1 MPISSMTGFARTQGR
16 EGEGSWT
23 WEIKSVNGR
32 GLDLRCRVP
41 PGLES
46 LDVAAR
52 ERAAKRLRRG
62 SLQIGLTVTRER
74 AQGGYRVN
82 RDVLDHLL
90 SLVPEV
96 RQRLPDV
103 APPRVDG
110 LLALRG
116 VIEQV
121 EGEEDEATSRAFETA
136 ALAGFDAALDE
147 LAAVREA
154 EGGRLAAVIADQMTT
169 IDGLCEQA
177 AAVAATQPDAI
188 RQRLREQVAAL
199 LDTAP
204 ELPEE
209 RLVQEAA
216 LLAAKADVREEL
228 DRLWAHVAAAREQMA
243 QDGAIGRKLDF
254 LCQELNREVNTL
266 CSKSADMALTGI
278 GLDLKTAVEQMREQV
293 QNIE

>member
-1 MPISSMTGFARTQGR
+1 MPISSMTGFARSQGR
-16 EGEGSWT
+16 EGEVSWS

-32 GLDLRCRVP
+32 GLDLRCRMP

-46 LDVAAR
+46 VDVKVR

-62 SLQIGLTVTRER
+62 NLQIGLTVIREH
-74 AQGGYRVN
+74 AQAGYRVN

-90 SLVPEV
+90 SLLPEV
-96 RQRLPDV
+96 RERLPEV
-103 APPRVDG
+103 APPSADG

-116 VIEQV
+116 VIEPV
-121 EGEEDEATSRAFETA
+121 ESEEDEETRRAFETA
-136 ALAGFDAALDE
+136 VLGGFDAALAE
-147 LAAVREA
+147 LAAMREA
-154 EGGRLAAVIADQMTT
+154 EGGRLADVLVHQLTT

-177 AAVAATQPDAI
+177 ASLAAVQPDAI
-188 RQRLREQVAAL
+188 RQRLCEQVAVL
-199 LDTAP
+199 LDAVP
-204 ELPEE
+204 DLPEE

-228 DRLWAHVAAAREQMA
+228 DRLRAHVAAARDLMA
-243 QDGAIGRKLDF
+243 QEGAIGRKLDF

-266 CSKSADMALTGI
+266 CSKSSDMALTGI
-278 GLDLKTAVEQMREQV
+278 GIDLKSAVEQMREQV

>member
-1 MPISSMTGFARTQGR
+1 VPISSMTGFARSQGR
-16 EGEGSWT
+16 EVEGSWT

-32 GLDLRCRVP
+32 GLDIRCRVP

-46 LDVAAR
+46 LDVAVR

-62 SLQIGLTVTRER
+62 NLQIILTVTRER

-116 VIEQV
+116 VMEQV
-121 EGEEDEATSRAFETA
+121 EGEEDEEMNHAFETA
-136 ALAGFDAALDE
+136 ALAGFDAALAD
-147 LAAVREA
+147 LAVMREA
-154 EGGRLAAVIADQMTT
+154 EGKRLAVVLADQLTV
-169 IDGLCEQA
+169 IDGLCESA
-177 AAVAATQPDAI
+177 AALAATQPDAI
-188 RQRLREQVAAL
+188 RQRLREQVASL

-209 RLVQEAA
+209 RLVHEAA

-228 DRLWAHVAAAREQMA
+228 DRLCAHVAAVRELMA
-243 QDGAIGRKLDF
+243 QDDAIGRKLDF

-266 CSKSADMALTGI
+266 CSKSADMALTVI
-278 GLDLKTAVEQMREQV
+278 GLDLKTAVEQVREQV

>member
-1 MPISSMTGFARTQGR
+1 MPISSMTGFARFQGR
-16 EGEGSWT
+16 ESEASWT
-23 WEIKSVNGR
+23 WEVKSVNGR
-32 GLDLRCRVP
+32 GLDIRCRVP
-41 PGLES
+41 QGLES
-46 LDVAAR
+46 LDVAVR
-52 ERAAKRLRRG
+52 DRVAKRLRRG
-62 SLQIGLTVTRER
+62 NLQIGLTVTRER
-74 AQGGYRVN
+74 VQGGYRVN
-82 RDVLDHLL
+82 REVLDHLL

-96 RQRLPDV
+96 SQRLPDV

-121 EGEEDEATSRAFETA
+121 EAEEGEDMSRAFETA
-136 ALAGFDAALDE
+136 ILAGFDAALAE
-147 LAAVREA
+147 LAAVRDA
-154 EGGRLAAVIADQMTT
+154 EGGRLAVVLADQLTA
-169 IDGLCEQA
+169 IDGLCEKA
-177 AAVAATQPDAI
+177 AALAATQPDAI
-188 RQRLREQVAAL
+188 RDRMREQVAAL
-199 LDTAP
+199 LDAAP

-228 DRLWAHVAAAREQMA
+228 DRLWAHMAAARDLMT

-266 CSKSADMALTGI
+266 CSKSSDMELTNI

>member
-1 MPISSMTGFARTQGR
+1 MPIFSMTGFARA
-16 EGEGSWT
+16 EGERDGFDCT

-32 GLDLRCRVP
+32 GLDIRCRVP
-41 PGLES
+41 QGLES
-46 LDVAAR
+46 LDVAVR
-52 ERAAKRLRRG
+52 DRVAKRLRRG
-62 SLQIGLTVTRER
+62 NLQIGLTVTRER
-74 AQGGYRVN
+74 VQGGYRVN
-82 RDVLDHLL
+82 REVLDHLL

-96 RQRLPDV
+96 SQRLPDV

-121 EGEEDEATSRAFETA
+121 EAEEDEDMSRAFETA
-136 ALAGFDAALDE
+136 ILAGFDAALAE
-147 LAAVREA
+147 LAAVRDA
-154 EGGRLAAVIADQMTT
+154 EGGRLAVVLADQLTA
-169 IDGLCEQA
+169 IDGLCEKA
-177 AAVAATQPDAI
+177 AALAATQPDAI
-188 RQRLREQVAAL
+188 RDRMREQVAAL
-199 LDTAP
+199 LDAAP

-228 DRLWAHVAAAREQMA
+228 DRLWAHMAAARDLMT

-266 CSKSADMALTGI
+266 CSKSSDMELTNI

>member
-1 MPISSMTGFARTQGR
+1 M
-16 EGEGSWT
+16 
-23 WEIKSVNGR
+23 
-32 GLDLRCRVP
+32 P

-52 ERAAKRLRRG
+52 ERVAKRLRRG
-62 SLQIGLTVTRER
+62 NIQIGLTVTRER
-74 AQGGYRVN
+74 AHGGYRVN

-121 EGEEDEATSRAFETA
+121 EGEDDEETRHAFEAA
-136 ALAGFDAALDE
+136 ALTGFDVALAE

-154 EGGRLAAVIADQMTT
+154 EGGRLAVVLADQLTA
-169 IDGLCEQA
+169 IDGLCKQA
-177 AAVAATQPDAI
+177 AALAATQPDAV
-188 RQRLREQVAAL
+188 RQRLRDQVAAL

-209 RLVQEAA
+209 RLVHEAA

-228 DRLWAHVAAAREQMA
+228 DRLWAHVAAARDLMV

-266 CSKSADMALTGI
+266 CSKSADMGLTGL
-278 GLDLKTAVEQMREQV
+278 GLGLKTAVEQLREQV